1 MSPNK
6 DISQLDWALTVYSD
20 IVKFGINSN
29 RIDESGL
36 CLKILEEFEEYEKCY
51 DVFLTLSQRSTGL
64 LSKISSNQRKNGR
77 GKRN

>member
-64 LSKISSNQRKNGR
+64 LSKFSSNQRKNGR